1 MNSQLDGKVALVTGG
16 GNGIGAAIVRRLAA
30 SGASIGIID
39 RDERPARAIAEEV
52 RSAGVAAAVAVAD
65 ISDNAAV
72 VSGVES
78 IEAALG
84 PIDILINNA
93 GWDSLMPFLDND
105 EAHRDLIIAIN
116 LKGPINVT
124 HAVLTRMVGR
134 GGGRIVTISSDAGR
148 IGSTGQAVYS
158 ACKAG
163 TIALS
168 KSIAREVARHGIT
181 LNVVA
186 PGPTRTKMMEDAL
199 DGDDVNAKHILER
212 MTKAVPMRRMGEPED
227 VAGIA
232 VFLATD
238 EAAFITG
245 QVISVSGGL
254 TMHG

>member
-1 MNSQLDGKVALVTGG
+1 MNQPLDGQVALVTGG
-16 GNGIGAAIVRRLAA
+16 GNGIGAAIARRLAK
-30 SGASIGIID
+30 SGASVAIMD
-39 RDERPARAIAEEV
+39 RDETPARAVASDLETL
-52 RSAGVAAAVAVAD
+52 GVATAVVDAD

-72 VSGVES
+72 TSGVAKV
-78 IEAALG
+78 EAALG

-93 GWDSLMPFLDND
+93 GWDSLRPFLDND
-105 EAHRDLIIAIN
+105 EAHRDLIIDIN
-116 LKGPINVT
+116 LKGMINVT
-124 HAVLTRMVGR
+124 HAVLIRMVSR
-134 GGGRIVTISSDAGR
+134 GHGRIVTISSDAGR
-148 IGSTGQAVYS
+148 VGSSGQAVYS

-163 TIALS
+163 TIALT

-186 PGPTRTKMMEDAL
+186 PGPTRTRMMAEALEGEDAA
-199 DGDDVNAKHILER
+199 AKHILER

-232 VFLATD
+232 AFLASD
-238 EAAFITG
+238 EASFITG

>member
-1 MNSQLDGKVALVTGG
+1 MTRQLSGKVALVTGG
-16 GNGIGAAIVRRLAA
+16 GNGIGAAIARRLAE
-30 SGASIGIID
+30 SGASVGIID
-39 RDERPARAIAEEV
+39 RDEAPARAIAVELE
-52 RSAGVAAAVAVAD
+52 ALGVTTAVVVAD

-72 VSGVES
+72 IDAVDVV
-78 IEAALG
+78 EAALG
-84 PIDILINNA
+84 SIDILINNA
-93 GWDSLMPFLDND
+93 GWDSLKPFLASD
-105 EAHRDLIIAIN
+105 EAHRDLIIDIN

-124 HAVLTRMVGR
+124 HAVLAKMVGR
-134 GGGRIVTISSDAGR
+134 SYGRIVTISSDAGR
-148 IGSTGQAVYS
+148 VGSTGQAVYS

-163 TIALS
+163 TIALT

-186 PGPTRTKMMEDAL
+186 PGPTRTRMMADAL
-199 DGDDVNAKHILER
+199 GGDDAGAKRILEQ

-238 EAAFITG
+238 DASFITG

>member
-1 MNSQLDGKVALVTGG
+1 MNRPLRGQIALVTGG
-16 GNGIGAAIVRRLAA
+16 GNGIGAAIARRLAT
-30 SGASIGIID
+30 SGASVAIMD
-39 RDERPARAIAEEV
+39 RDEASARAVASELEAIAEATTV
-52 RSAGVAAAVAVAD
+52 VVAD

-72 VSGVES
+72 AGGVAEV
-78 IEAALG
+78 EAAMG

-93 GWDSLMPFLDND
+93 GWDSLRPFLDND
-105 EAHRDLIIAIN
+105 EAHRDLIIDIN
-116 LKGPINVT
+116 LKGMINVT
-124 HAVLTRMVGR
+124 HAVLTGMVSR
-134 GGGRIVTISSDAGR
+134 SHGRIVTISSDAGR
-148 IGSTGQAVYS
+148 VGSSGQAVYS

-163 TIALS
+163 TIALT

-186 PGPTRTKMMEDAL
+186 PGPTRTKMMAEAL
-199 DGDDVNAKHILER
+199 DGDDAAAKHILER

-232 VFLATD
+232 AFLASD
-238 EAAFITG
+238 EASFITG

>member
-1 MNSQLDGKVALVTGG
+1 MTRQLKDKVALVTGG
-16 GNGIGAAIVRRLAA
+16 GNGIGAAIVRRLAE
-30 SGASIGIID
+30 SGASVGIID
-39 RDERPARAIAEEV
+39 RDEASARAIAAELEA
-52 RSAGVAAAVAVAD
+52 SGVTTAIVAAD
-65 ISDNAAV
+65 ISNNSAV
-72 VSGVES
+72 ISGVNA

-84 PIDILINNA
+84 PIDILVNNA
-93 GWDSLMPFLDND
+93 GWDSLKPFLDND
-105 EAHRDLIIAIN
+105 EAHRDLIIDIN

-124 HAVLTRMVGR
+124 HAVLAKMVERGR
-134 GGGRIVTISSDAGR
+134 GRVVTISSDAGR
-148 IGSTGQAVYS
+148 VGSTGQAVYS

-163 TIALS
+163 MIALT
-168 KSIAREVARHGIT
+168 KSAAREVARQGIT

-186 PGPTRTKMMEDAL
+186 PGPTRTRMMAEAL
-199 DGDDVNAKHILER
+199 DGDDASAKHVLER

-238 EAAFITG
+238 DASFITG

>member
-1 MNSQLDGKVALVTGG
+1 MTQQLTNKVALVTGG
-16 GNGIGAAIVRRLAA
+16 GNGIGAAIVKRLAE
-30 SGASIGIID
+30 SGAAVGIID
-39 RDERPARAIAEEV
+39 RDEASARSIAAELET
-52 RSAGVAAAVAVAD
+52 SGVTTAVVVAD
-65 ISDNAAV
+65 ISDNSAV
-72 VSGVES
+72 VSGVDA

-84 PIDILINNA
+84 PIDILVNNA
-93 GWDSLMPFLDND
+93 GWDSLKPFLDND
-105 EAHRDLIIAIN
+105 EAHRDLIMDIN

-124 HAVLTRMVGR
+124 HAVLTKMVGR
-134 GGGRIVTISSDAGR
+134 GRGRVVTISSDAGR
-148 IGSTGQAVYS
+148 VGSTGQAVYS

-163 TIALS
+163 MIALT
-168 KSIAREVARHGIT
+168 KSAAREVARHGIT

-186 PGPTRTKMMEDAL
+186 PGPTRTRMMEEAL
-199 DGDDVNAKHILER
+199 DGDDASAKHVLER

-238 EAAFITG
+238 DASFITG

>member
-1 MNSQLDGKVALVTGG
+1 MTRQLVDRVALVTGG
-16 GNGIGAAIVRRLAA
+16 GNGIGAAISRRLAE
-30 SGASIGIID
+30 SGASVGIID
-39 RDERPARAIAEEV
+39 RDETSGRAIAAELEA
-52 RSAGVAAAVAVAD
+52 AGTTTSVVVTD

-72 VSGVES
+72 VAGVS
-78 IEAALG
+78 AIEASLG
-84 PIDILINNA
+84 PIDVLVNNA
-93 GWDSLMPFLDND
+93 GWDSLKPFLDND
-105 EAHRDLIIAIN
+105 EAHRDLIIDIN

-124 HAVLTRMVGR
+124 HAVLTRMVER
-134 GGGRIVTISSDAGR
+134 GHGRIVTISSDAGR
-148 IGSTGQAVYS
+148 VGSTGQAVYS

-163 TIALS
+163 MIALT
-168 KSIAREVARHGIT
+168 KSTAREVARHGIT

-186 PGPTRTKMMEDAL
+186 PGPTRTRMMEEAL
-199 DGDDVNAKHILER
+199 GGDDANAKHVLER

-238 EAAFITG
+238 DASFITG

>member
-1 MNSQLDGKVALVTGG
+1 MNQPLDGQVALVTGG
-16 GNGIGAAIVRRLAA
+16 GNGIGAAIARRLAK
-30 SGASIGIID
+30 SGASVAIMD
-39 RDERPARAIAEEV
+39 RDETPARAVASDLETL
-52 RSAGVAAAVAVAD
+52 GVATAVVDAD

-72 VSGVES
+72 TSGVAKV
-78 IEAALG
+78 EAALG

-93 GWDSLMPFLDND
+93 GWDSLRPFLDND
-105 EAHRDLIIAIN
+105 EAHRDLIIDIN
-116 LKGPINVT
+116 LKGMINVT
-124 HAVLTRMVGR
+124 HAVLTRMVSR
-134 GGGRIVTISSDAGR
+134 GHGRIVTISSDAGR
-148 IGSTGQAVYS
+148 VGSSGQAVYS

-163 TIALS
+163 TIALT

-186 PGPTRTKMMEDAL
+186 PGPTRTRMMAEALEGEDAA
-199 DGDDVNAKHILER
+199 AKHILER

-232 VFLATD
+232 AFLASD
-238 EAAFITG
+238 EASFITG

>member
-1 MNSQLDGKVALVTGG
+1 MTQQLTNKVALVTGG
-16 GNGIGAAIVRRLAA
+16 GNGIGAAIVRRLAE
-30 SGASIGIID
+30 SGASVGIID
-39 RDERPARAIAEEV
+39 RDEASARSIAAELET
-52 RSAGVAAAVAVAD
+52 SGVTTAVVVAD
-65 ISDNAAV
+65 ISDNSAV
-72 VSGVES
+72 VSGVDA

-84 PIDILINNA
+84 PIDILVNNA
-93 GWDSLMPFLDND
+93 GWDSLKPFLDND
-105 EAHRDLIIAIN
+105 EAHRDLIMDIN

-124 HAVLTRMVGR
+124 HAVLTKMVGR
-134 GGGRIVTISSDAGR
+134 GRGRVVTISSDAGR
-148 IGSTGQAVYS
+148 VGSTGQAVYS

-163 TIALS
+163 MIALT
-168 KSIAREVARHGIT
+168 KSTAREVARHGIT

-186 PGPTRTKMMEDAL
+186 PGPTRTRMMEEAL
-199 DGDDVNAKHILER
+199 DGDDASAKHVLER

-238 EAAFITG
+238 DASFITG

>member
-1 MNSQLDGKVALVTGG
+1 MTQQLTDKVALVTGG
-16 GNGIGAAIVRRLAA
+16 GNGIGAAIVRRLAD
-30 SGASIGIID
+30 SGASVGIID
-39 RDERPARAIAEEV
+39 RDEESARTIAAELE
-52 RSAGVAAAVAVAD
+52 AGGTATSVVVAD
-65 ISDNAAV
+65 IADNDAV
-72 VSGVES
+72 VRGVDT
-78 IEAALG
+78 IEATLG

-93 GWDSLMPFLDND
+93 GWDALRPFLDND
-105 EAHRDLIIAIN
+105 EAHRDLIIDIN

-124 HAVLTRMVGR
+124 HAVLSRMVGR
-134 GGGRIVTISSDAGR
+134 ARGRVVTISSDAGR

-163 TIALS
+163 MIALT
-168 KSIAREVARHGIT
+168 KSTAREVARHGIT

-186 PGPTRTKMMEDAL
+186 PGPTRTRMMAEAL
-199 DGDDVNAKHILER
+199 DGEDADAKHVLER

-238 EAAFITG
+238 DASFITG

>member
-1 MNSQLDGKVALVTGG
+1 MTQAPTGRIALVTGG
-16 GNGIGAAIVRRLAA
+16 GNGIGAAVARRLAA
-30 SGASIGIID
+30 AGTSVAILD
-39 RDERPARAIAEEV
+39 RDEAPARAVADELEA
-52 RSAGVAAAVAVAD
+52 AGVATTVVVAD

-72 VSGVES
+72 ISAVAT
-78 IEAALG
+78 IEDDLG
-84 PIDILINNA
+84 PLDILVNNA
-93 GWDSLMPFLDND
+93 GWDSLRPFLDND
-105 EAHRDLIIAIN
+105 EAHRDLIIGIN

-124 HAVLTRMVGR
+124 HAVLTRMVARGR
-134 GGGRIVTISSDAGR
+134 GRIVTISSDAGR
-148 IGSTGQAVYS
+148 VGSSGQAVYS

-186 PGPTRTKMMEDAL
+186 PGPTRTRMMADAL
-199 DGDDVNAKHILER
+199 DGDDDAAKHILER

-232 VFLATD
+232 AFLASD
-238 EAAFITG
+238 EASFITG

>member
-1 MNSQLDGKVALVTGG
+1 MTRQLKDEVALVTGG
-16 GNGIGAAIVRRLAA
+16 GNGIGAAIVRRLAE
-30 SGASIGIID
+30 SGASVGIID
-39 RDERPARAIAEEV
+39 RDEASARAIAAELEA
-52 RSAGVAAAVAVAD
+52 SGVTTAIVAAD
-65 ISDNAAV
+65 ISNNSAV
-72 VSGVES
+72 ISGVNA

-84 PIDILINNA
+84 PIDILVNNA
-93 GWDSLMPFLDND
+93 GWDSLKPFLDND
-105 EAHRDLIIAIN
+105 EAHRDLIIDIN

-124 HAVLTRMVGR
+124 HAVLAKMVERGR
-134 GGGRIVTISSDAGR
+134 GRVVTISSDAGR
-148 IGSTGQAVYS
+148 VGSTGQAVYS

-163 TIALS
+163 MIALT
-168 KSIAREVARHGIT
+168 KSAAREVARYGIT

-186 PGPTRTKMMEDAL
+186 PGPTRTRMMAEAL
-199 DGDDVNAKHILER
+199 DGDDASAKHVLER

-238 EAAFITG
+238 DASFITG

>member
-1 MNSQLDGKVALVTGG
+1 MTRQLKDKVALVTGG
-16 GNGIGAAIVRRLAA
+16 GNGIGAAIVRRLAE
-30 SGASIGIID
+30 SGASVGIID
-39 RDERPARAIAEEV
+39 RDEASARAIAAELE
-52 RSAGVAAAVAVAD
+52 ATGVTTAIVAAD
-65 ISDNAAV
+65 ISNNSAV
-72 VSGVES
+72 ISGVNA

-84 PIDILINNA
+84 PIDILVNNA
-93 GWDSLMPFLDND
+93 GWDSLKPFLDND
-105 EAHRDLIIAIN
+105 EAHRDLIIDIN

-124 HAVLTRMVGR
+124 HAVLAKMVERGR
-134 GGGRIVTISSDAGR
+134 GRVVTISSDAGR
-148 IGSTGQAVYS
+148 VGSTGQAVYS

-163 TIALS
+163 MIALT
-168 KSIAREVARHGIT
+168 KSAAREVARYGIT

-186 PGPTRTKMMEDAL
+186 PGPTRTRMMAEAL
-199 DGDDVNAKHILER
+199 DGDDASAKHVLER

-238 EAAFITG
+238 DASFITG

>member
-1 MNSQLDGKVALVTGG
+1 MNLSLTSRIALVTGG

-30 SGASIGIID
+30 AGASVAILD
-39 RDERPARAIAEEV
+39 RDEGPARAVASELE
-52 RSAGVAAAVAVAD
+52 ALGVATVVVCAD
-65 ISDNAAV
+65 IADNAAV
-72 VSGVES
+72 MAGVAEV
-78 IEAALG
+78 EAALG
-84 PIDILINNA
+84 PIDILVNNA
-93 GWDSLMPFLDND
+93 GWDSLRPFLDND
-105 EAHRDLIIAIN
+105 EKHRDLIIDIN

-124 HAVLTRMVGR
+124 HAVLTRMVSR
-134 GGGRIVTISSDAGR
+134 GHGRIVTISSDAGR
-148 IGSTGQAVYS
+148 VGSSGQAVYS

-186 PGPTRTKMMEDAL
+186 PGPTRTRMMEEAL
-199 DGDDVNAKHILER
+199 DGDDDAAKHILER

-232 VFLATD
+232 TFLASD
-238 EAAFITG
+238 EASFITG

>member
-1 MNSQLDGKVALVTGG
+1 VTQQLVNKVALVTGG
-16 GNGIGAAIVRRLAA
+16 GNGIGSAIARRLAL
-30 SGASIGIID
+30 SGASVGIMD
-39 RDERPARAIAEEV
+39 RDEASARAIAAELEASGTATSIV
-52 RSAGVAAAVAVAD
+52 VAD

-72 VSGVES
+72 IEGVNR

-93 GWDSLMPFLDND
+93 GWDALKPFLDND
-105 EAHRDLIIAIN
+105 EAHRDLIIGIN
-116 LKGPINVT
+116 LKGPSNVT
-124 HAVLTRMVGR
+124 HAVLTKMVER
-134 GGGRIVTISSDAGR
+134 ARGRIVTISSDAGR
-148 IGSTGQAVYS
+148 VGSTGQAVYS

-163 TIALS
+163 MIALT
-168 KSIAREVARHGIT
+168 KSTAREVARHGIT

-186 PGPTRTKMMEDAL
+186 PGPTRTRMMAEAL
-199 DGDDVNAKHILER
+199 GGDDANAKHVLER
-212 MTKAVPMRRMGEPED
+212 MTRAVPMRRMGEPED

-238 EAAFITG
+238 DASFITG

>member
-1 MNSQLDGKVALVTGG
+1 VTQQLVNKVALVTGG
-16 GNGIGAAIVRRLAA
+16 GNGIGSAIARRLAL
-30 SGASIGIID
+30 SGASVGIMD
-39 RDERPARAIAEEV
+39 RDEASARAIAAELEASGTATSIV
-52 RSAGVAAAVAVAD
+52 VAD

-72 VSGVES
+72 IEGVNR

-93 GWDSLMPFLDND
+93 GWDALKPFLDND
-105 EAHRDLIIAIN
+105 EAHRDLIIGIN

-124 HAVLTRMVGR
+124 HAVLTKMVER
-134 GGGRIVTISSDAGR
+134 ARGRIVTISSDAGR
-148 IGSTGQAVYS
+148 VGSTGQAVYS

-163 TIALS
+163 MIALT
-168 KSIAREVARHGIT
+168 KSTAREVARHGIT

-186 PGPTRTKMMEDAL
+186 PGPTRTRMMAEAL
-199 DGDDVNAKHILER
+199 GGDDANAKHVLER
-212 MTKAVPMRRMGEPED
+212 MTRAVPMRRMGEPED

-238 EAAFITG
+238 DASFITG

>member
-1 MNSQLDGKVALVTGG
+1 MTRQLKDKVALVTGG
-16 GNGIGAAIVRRLAA
+16 GNGIGAAIVRRLAE
-30 SGASIGIID
+30 SGASVGIID
-39 RDERPARAIAEEV
+39 RDEASARAIAAELEA
-52 RSAGVAAAVAVAD
+52 SGVTTAIVAAD
-65 ISDNAAV
+65 ISNNSAV
-72 VSGVES
+72 ISGVNA

-84 PIDILINNA
+84 PIDILVNNA
-93 GWDSLMPFLDND
+93 GWDSLKPFLDND
-105 EAHRDLIIAIN
+105 EAHRDLIIDIN

-124 HAVLTRMVGR
+124 HAVLAKMVERGR
-134 GGGRIVTISSDAGR
+134 GRVVTISSDAGR
-148 IGSTGQAVYS
+148 VGSTGQAVYS

-163 TIALS
+163 MIALT
-168 KSIAREVARHGIT
+168 KSAAREVARYGIT

-186 PGPTRTKMMEDAL
+186 PGPTRTRMMAEAL
-199 DGDDVNAKHILER
+199 DGDDASAKHVLER

-238 EAAFITG
+238 DASFITG

>member
-1 MNSQLDGKVALVTGG
+1 MSGQVALVTGG
-16 GNGIGAAIVRRLAA
+16 GNGIGAAIARRLAA
-30 SGASIGIID
+30 SGASVAIMD
-39 RDERPARAIAEEV
+39 RDEAPARIVASELDAF
-52 RSAGVAAAVAVAD
+52 GVATTVVVAD

-72 VSGVES
+72 TSGTAKV
-78 IEAALG
+78 EAALG

-93 GWDSLMPFLDND
+93 GWDSLRPFLDND
-105 EAHRDLIIAIN
+105 EAHRDLIIDIN
-116 LKGPINVT
+116 LKGMINVT
-124 HAVLTRMVGR
+124 HAVLTRMVSR
-134 GGGRIVTISSDAGR
+134 RHGRIVTISSDAGR
-148 IGSTGQAVYS
+148 VGSSGQAVYS

-163 TIALS
+163 TIALT

-186 PGPTRTKMMEDAL
+186 PGPTRTNMMAEAL
-199 DGDDVNAKHILER
+199 EGDDAAAKHILER

-232 VFLATD
+232 VFLASD
-238 EAAFITG
+238 EASFITG

>member
-1 MNSQLDGKVALVTGG
+1 MTQQLTNKVALVTGG
-16 GNGIGAAIVRRLAA
+16 GNGIGAAIVKRLAE
-30 SGASIGIID
+30 SGAAVGIID
-39 RDERPARAIAEEV
+39 RDEASARSIAAELET
-52 RSAGVAAAVAVAD
+52 SGVTTAVVVAD
-65 ISDNAAV
+65 ISDNTAV
-72 VSGVES
+72 VSGVDA

-84 PIDILINNA
+84 PIDILVNNA
-93 GWDSLMPFLDND
+93 GWDSLKPFLDND
-105 EAHRDLIIAIN
+105 EAHRDLIIGIN

-134 GGGRIVTISSDAGR
+134 GRGRVVTISSDAGR
-148 IGSTGQAVYS
+148 VGSTGQAVYS

-163 TIALS
+163 MIALT
-168 KSIAREVARHGIT
+168 KSVAREVARHGIT

-186 PGPTRTKMMEDAL
+186 PGPTRTRMMEEAL
-199 DGDDVNAKHILER
+199 DGDDASAKHVLER

-238 EAAFITG
+238 DASFITG

>member
-1 MNSQLDGKVALVTGG
+1 MTQQLTNKVALVTGG
-16 GNGIGAAIVRRLAA
+16 GNGIGAAIVRRLAE
-30 SGASIGIID
+30 SGASVGIID
-39 RDERPARAIAEEV
+39 RDEASARSIAAELET
-52 RSAGVAAAVAVAD
+52 SGVTTAVVAAD
-65 ISDNAAV
+65 ISDNSAV
-72 VSGVES
+72 VMGVDA

-84 PIDILINNA
+84 PIDILVNNA
-93 GWDSLMPFLDND
+93 GWDSLKPFLDND
-105 EAHRDLIIAIN
+105 EAHRDLIIGIN

-124 HAVLTRMVGR
+124 HSVLTKMVGR
-134 GGGRIVTISSDAGR
+134 GRGRVVTISSDAGR
-148 IGSTGQAVYS
+148 VGSTGQAVYS

-163 TIALS
+163 MIALT
-168 KSIAREVARHGIT
+168 KSTAREVARHGIT

-186 PGPTRTKMMEDAL
+186 PGPTRTRMMEEAL
-199 DGDDVNAKHILER
+199 DGDDASAKHVLER

-238 EAAFITG
+238 DASFITG

>member
-1 MNSQLDGKVALVTGG
+1 MNRPLRGQIALVTGG
-16 GNGIGAAIVRRLAA
+16 GNGIGAAIARRLAT
-30 SGASIGIID
+30 SGASVAIMD
-39 RDERPARAIAEEV
+39 RDEASARAVASELEAIAEATTV
-52 RSAGVAAAVAVAD
+52 VVAD

-72 VSGVES
+72 AGGVAEV
-78 IEAALG
+78 EAAMG

-93 GWDSLMPFLDND
+93 GWDSLRPFLDND
-105 EAHRDLIIAIN
+105 EAHRDLIIDIN
-116 LKGPINVT
+116 LKGMINVT
-124 HAVLTRMVGR
+124 HAVLTGMVSR
-134 GGGRIVTISSDAGR
+134 GHGRIVTISSDAGR
-148 IGSTGQAVYS
+148 VGSSGQAVYS

-163 TIALS
+163 TIALT

-186 PGPTRTKMMEDAL
+186 PGPTRTKMMAEAL
-199 DGDDVNAKHILER
+199 DGDDAAAKHILER

-232 VFLATD
+232 AFLASD
-238 EAAFITG
+238 EASFITG

>member
-1 MNSQLDGKVALVTGG
+1 MNRPLRGQIALVTGG
-16 GNGIGAAIVRRLAA
+16 GNGIGAAIARRLAT
-30 SGASIGIID
+30 SGASVAIMD
-39 RDERPARAIAEEV
+39 RDEASARAVASELEAIAE
-52 RSAGVAAAVAVAD
+52 ATAVVVAD

-72 VSGVES
+72 AGGVAEV
-78 IEAALG
+78 EAAMG

-93 GWDSLMPFLDND
+93 GWDSLRPFLDND
-105 EAHRDLIIAIN
+105 EAHRDLIIDIN
-116 LKGPINVT
+116 LKGMINVT
-124 HAVLTRMVGR
+124 HAVLTGMVSR
-134 GGGRIVTISSDAGR
+134 GHGRIVTISSDAGR
-148 IGSTGQAVYS
+148 VGSSGQAVYS

-163 TIALS
+163 TIALT

-186 PGPTRTKMMEDAL
+186 PGPTRTKMMAEAL
-199 DGDDVNAKHILER
+199 DGDDAAAKHILER

-232 VFLATD
+232 AFLASD
-238 EAAFITG
+238 EASFITG

>member
-1 MNSQLDGKVALVTGG
+1 MTQQLTNKVALVTGG
-16 GNGIGAAIVRRLAA
+16 GNGIGAAIVRRLAE
-30 SGASIGIID
+30 SGASVGIID
-39 RDERPARAIAEEV
+39 RDEASARSMAAELET
-52 RSAGVAAAVAVAD
+52 SGVTTTVVVAD
-65 ISDNAAV
+65 ISDNSAV
-72 VSGVES
+72 VSGVDA

-84 PIDILINNA
+84 PIDILVNNA
-93 GWDSLMPFLDND
+93 GWDSLKPFLDND
-105 EAHRDLIIAIN
+105 EAHRDLIIDIN

-124 HAVLTRMVGR
+124 HAVLTKMVSR
-134 GGGRIVTISSDAGR
+134 RRGRIVTISSDAGR
-148 IGSTGQAVYS
+148 VGSTGQAVYS

-163 TIALS
+163 MIALT
-168 KSIAREVARHGIT
+168 KSTAREVARHGIT

-186 PGPTRTKMMEDAL
+186 PGPTRTRMMEEAL
-199 DGDDVNAKHILER
+199 DGDDASAKHVLER

-238 EAAFITG
+238 DASFITG